1 MKSSEI
7 VHRTLADAALQRN
20 RRWSSLADLA
30 HESRCSVGNAFKATR
45 HLIEIG
51 AVSTLPRG
59 GLSVLDPE
67 RVVTVLAAERR
78 LSDDTVVIAKPSD
91 VRDLLK
97 RVPLYALG
105 GADAA
110 IHHLGGRNTVADRGE
125 RIVYIPE
132 KEVDEVTQLTSAAEA
147 SDEESVRVVIMDE
160 VAQRAWKDGYSSF
173 AQTFADLF
181 AQPGW
186 QAAEFRRALW
196 RSAFDVD
203 DWSQSR
209 TASA

>member
-1 MKSSEI
+1 MKSTEV
-7 VHRTLADAALQRN
+7 VHRTLADASLQGT
-20 RRWSSLADLA
+20 RRWASLADVA
-30 HESRCSVGNAFKATR
+30 HASKCSVGNAFKATR

-51 AVSTLPRG
+51 AVSTLSRG

-67 RVVTVLAAERR
+67 RVVAVLAAERR
-78 LSDDTVVIAKPSD
+78 LANDTVATLSRSTVP
-91 VRDLLK
+91 DLLT
-97 RVPLYALG
+97 RLPLYALG

-110 IHHLGGRNTVADRGE
+110 IHHLGGRNTVADRGQ

-132 KEVDEVTQLTSAAEA
+132 AHVAEVQELAADPELG
-147 SDEESVRVVIMDE
+147 DEETVRIVVMDE
-160 VAQRAWKDGYSSF
+160 VAQRSWSNGYSSF
-173 AQTFADLF
+173 AQTYADLF

-203 DWSQSR
+203 DWSQSEAAR
-209 TASA
+209 A